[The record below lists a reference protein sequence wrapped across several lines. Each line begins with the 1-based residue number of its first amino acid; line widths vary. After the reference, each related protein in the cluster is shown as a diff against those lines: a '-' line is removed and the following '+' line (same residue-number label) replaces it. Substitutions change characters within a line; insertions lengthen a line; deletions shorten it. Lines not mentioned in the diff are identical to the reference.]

1 MKIKINEFFL
11 TKVISRSAWIEYQP
25 VLLLHVIF
33 FFIFQLI
40 KINMN
45 RRYNALL
52 PMQILQNLPD
62 LFDYDMIGYLDH
74 SV

>member
-1 MKIKINEFFL
+1 ME
-11 TKVISRSAWIEYQP
+11 P
-25 VLLLHVIF
+25 

-45 RRYNALL
+45 RRLDALL

-74 SV
+74 SL

>member
-1 MKIKINEFFL
+1 MQSFIN
-11 TKVISRSAWIEYQP
+11 V
-25 VLLLHVIF
+25 
-33 FFIFQLI
+33 QLI

-45 RRYNALL
+45 RRHDALL
-52 PMQILQNLPD
+52 QMQILQNLPG